1 MFRRLSALALL
12 TLATTPALATSPCT
26 TQSACTDPTYSYT
39 WDQTGVGTGGYGTS
53 ITGWSTSYSTA
64 SGRDLLSMEVA
75 YANHTPL
82 ADDGFWFVLNAG
94 GNPKGIANELPIFF
108 GDLKNNRITA
118 YIYDGQNGPGSW
130 STQPFLA
137 SYANAFHV
145 SGSSFSFALDVS
157 SLNSLNLGGN
167 WQGIEFGRELGVW
180 YHPIATAAFTYD
192 RFGKITHLGA
202 NGTGWFDSGVLQTTA
217 TCQAGSTLVATTGK
231 CTPTTTNV
239 PEPGSLAILGLGF
252 TGLGIAL
259 RRRRTA

>member
-1 MFRRLSALALL
+1 MYRRLAAFALL
-12 TLATTPALATSPCT
+12 SLASAPALATSPCT
-26 TQSACTDPTYSYT
+26 PQASCTAPTYSYN
-39 WDQTGVGTGGYGTS
+39 WDGTGVGVGGYGTS
-53 ITGWSTSYSTA
+53 IKSWSTSYATA

-118 YIYDGQNGPGSW
+118 YVYDGQNGPGSW

-137 SYANAFHV
+137 SYSNAFHV
-145 SGSSFSFALDVS
+145 SGSSFSFQLDVT

-167 WQGIEFGRELGVW
+167 WQGIEFGKDLGIW
-180 YHPIATAAFTYD
+180 YHPIATASFTYD
-192 RFGKITHLGA
+192 RFGKITTFGA
-202 NGTGWFDSGVLQTTA
+202 TGTGYFDSGLVKTTA
-217 TCQAGSTLVATTGK
+217 KCQSGSTLGTDGN
-231 CTPTTTNV
+231 CRPTTTNV
-239 PEPGSLAILGLGF
+239 PEPGSLALLGLGF

-259 RRRRTA
+259 RRRRAA